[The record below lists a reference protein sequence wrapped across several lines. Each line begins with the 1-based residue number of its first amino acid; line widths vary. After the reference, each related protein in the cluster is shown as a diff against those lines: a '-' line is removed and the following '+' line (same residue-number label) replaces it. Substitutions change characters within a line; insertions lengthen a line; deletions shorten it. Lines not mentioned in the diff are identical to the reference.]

1 MGLGGGL
8 CCGIRSVGWQQRL
21 SELVLGFW
29 LLRGGR
35 MGREGG
41 VSVRFMKQKAA
52 SNLNASVV
60 WSKMEYSL
68 NSHLSL
74 QC

>member
-1 MGLGGGL
+1 MVKKGVHSRAAQQFCLWPGGGL

-35 MGREGG
+35 MGKGG
-41 VSVRFMKQKAA
+41 LGGSR
-52 SNLNASVV
+52 
-60 WSKMEYSL
+60 
-68 NSHLSL
+68 
-74 QC
+74 